1 MCLPLLAVTYN
12 MWLMVM
18 CKVLFS
24 KLGTPK
30 FLDGEEKIPSMINDL
45 DDLEEPPFFS

>member
-1 MCLPLLAVTYN
+1 
-12 MWLMVM
+12 MVM